1 MRITQELERLASYAV
16 TSQDKLKRDNE
27 LLLRQGLDLNAIM
40 REKGLDFDLMEQM
53 EMDHRMRLD
62 KLKQM
67 TATPVANS
75 PQVRQS
81 LGSSERLKFQ
91 QNQRTGCNFL
101 EMDRVTEEPDT
112 ASPNVSEIKRRN
124 NTTDHSIRA
133 SVRIS
138 KDEMKYNEK

>member
-40 REKGLDFDLMEQM
+40 RNKGLDFDLMEQM

-67 TATPVANS
+67 TATPVVHS
-75 PQVRQS
+75 P
-81 LGSSERLKFQ
+81 
-91 QNQRTGCNFL
+91 
-101 EMDRVTEEPDT
+101 
-112 ASPNVSEIKRRN
+112 
-124 NTTDHSIRA
+124 
-133 SVRIS
+133 
-138 KDEMKYNEK
+138 

>member
-67 TATPVANS
+67 TATPVVHS
-75 PQVRQS
+75 P
-81 LGSSERLKFQ
+81 
-91 QNQRTGCNFL
+91 
-101 EMDRVTEEPDT
+101 
-112 ASPNVSEIKRRN
+112 
-124 NTTDHSIRA
+124 
-133 SVRIS
+133 
-138 KDEMKYNEK
+138 